1 LFVNFGFKHR
11 FMKDF
16 KWKYGALIEWAS
28 SPCGANLLVIKIR
41 YQLCLARE
49 ERQKKQEKIQL
60 NSLVQI
66 FNSTKR
72 LQSVSKYFLGCSC
85 LSIVSKRRGA
95 KLNHTEK
102 LKQQNFQQGCYSM
115 TLSRQH
121 RRLKQ
126 CTTLFATLQNISNIT
141 KKKWSSLC
149 HLQILKFERGNQ
161 SPTLSSPVWISL
173 FQNFLYIYHHQFEFH
188 SSETFFIL
196 YICGQRMIQHHYKL
210 YHALS

>member
-1 LFVNFGFKHR
+1 MPIFNVHVWQQPTYCRYKMQYCLFVNFGFKNH

-16 KWKYGALIEWAS
+16 IWKYGALIEWAS

-41 YQLCLARE
+41 YNLCLARE

-115 TLSRQH
+115 RLSRQH

-126 CTTLFATLQNISNIT
+126 CRTLFATLQNTSNIT
-141 KKKWSSLC
+141 QNIKFPLPLTNFRIQKGKSKPNIIITSLN
-149 HLQILKFERGNQ
+149 F
-161 SPTLSSPVWISL
+161 TLPKLS
-173 FQNFLYIYHHQFEFH
+173 LYIY
-188 SSETFFIL
+188 
-196 YICGQRMIQHHYKL
+196 ICSQRMI
-210 YHALS
+210 